1 MLYVHLYYVI
11 KWFYQLK
18 VTQTWLNDTKQPI
31 SGKDISI
38 FHPDIHPLSNGPVIL
53 HTAKVVG
60 EGILNFDVAISVS
73 LCPGEG
79 FLTVTNWHLAW
90 TGLAYSIAPGVRS
103 DPLKW
108 RAVDSQEISTCLLL
122 YETYFE
128 TGNDAHKCVSIETSA
143 LQINSKMWHPCGT
156 PIPSAS
162 GFAVGFGYLNTEPNR
177 VFGALGIVA
186 FRSKQCFLIP
196 IFRDGLGLRHEIHG
210 PRVLHGQW
218 LLPQVD
224 LEGKKTSKGML
235 KQPKKSIVVT
245 KMVGFS
251 CSFSRPHWRQT
262 RCDMGS
268 QRVFGS
274 IDFCGFS
281 FIEKLEIWLRF
292 IYLKHV

>member
-162 GFAVGFGYLNTEPNR
+162 GFAVGFGYLNTKPNR

-186 FRSKQCFLIP
+186 FKIQTVLFDSHFPWWPGPQAWNSWPKGFAWP
-196 IFRDGLGLRHEIHG
+196 MVVASGWLGREENIQRYAKTTKKVYSSHQNGWFFPFILPTSLEANK
-210 PRVLHGQW
+210 VWYGQ
-218 LLPQVD
+218 
-224 LEGKKTSKGML
+224 SKGFW
-235 KQPKKSIVVT
+235 KYR
-245 KMVGFS
+245 F
-251 CSFSRPHWRQT
+251 
-262 RCDMGS
+262 
-268 QRVFGS
+268 
-274 IDFCGFS
+274 
-281 FIEKLEIWLRF
+281 LRF
-292 IYLKHV
+292 LFY